1 MNHHES
7 RTSLRLMQLQLDL
20 AQEELKR
27 LRSSRRSPLRILYP
41 LLFAFSVLLVFPR
54 TTAISLRQRYA
65 NAVGNSVSS
74 HQVVKD
80 DF

>member
-1 MNHHES
+1 MNHHDS
-7 RTSLRLMQLQLDL
+7 RTSLRLIQLQLDL
-20 AQEELKR
+20 AQEELKQ
-27 LRSSRRSPLRILYP
+27 LRFSRRSPLRILCS

-65 NAVGNSVSS
+65 IAISNSVSS
-74 HQVVKD
+74 GQVTNN